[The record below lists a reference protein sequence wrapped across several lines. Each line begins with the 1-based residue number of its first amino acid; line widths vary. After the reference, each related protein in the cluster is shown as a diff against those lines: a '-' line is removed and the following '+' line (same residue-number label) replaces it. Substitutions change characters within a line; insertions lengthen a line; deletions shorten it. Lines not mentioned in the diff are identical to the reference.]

1 MNTHRNSRILV
12 CSGAFIACLGVG
24 VLVGLALLP
33 TSDGSGSCHPD
44 LAHLRAPDCTL
55 IASDTARVANPE
67 PRWGSI
73 DCASHRRQSRVRGG
87 GDPHRTATGGRQVDR
102 SYRRIKVLDGDNVS
116 GERCE
121 LGNNEHRFGEDGAR
135 GTFALFSSGERR
147 LTFASFRLPRRFPLQ
162 THDWQ
167 TVLQMKQTQPA
178 ANGGGTPV
186 VELQAFRGRWRL
198 SQSASSGPSSGA
210 RQIWSTRARKG
221 RWTRFAFDVTYSN
234 DPLLGSIKVYVDKN
248 GDGDA
253 RDAGERSHTTQTYTL
268 KTEIPGTSLDGT
280 LAGQAIPS
288 HLRIGLY
295 HDPPIGC
302 PRPLGCQVDV
312 DNVQVVDPT
321 R

>member
-1 MNTHRNSRILV
+1 VNAHRKSRILAW
-12 CSGAFIACLGVG
+12 SGALVACLTVG
-24 VLVGLALLP
+24 VLVVLVSLP
-33 TSDGSGSCHPD
+33 GSDGSGSCQPD
-44 LAHLRAPDCTL
+44 PRRLRAPGCTL
-55 IASDTARVANPE
+55 IATDTARTANPE
-67 PRWGSI
+67 PGWGSI
-73 DCASHRRQSRVRGG
+73 DCASHRRQRRVRGG
-87 GDPHRTATGGRQVDR
+87 GDRHRTATGVRQGNR

-121 LGNNEHRFGEDGAR
+121 LGNNEHRFGADGAR
-135 GTFALFSSGERR
+135 GTFTLFSSGERR

-162 THDWQ
+162 TDGFQ

-186 VELQAFRGRWRL
+186 VELQALRGRWRL
-198 SQSASSGPSSGA
+198 AQSDSSGPSSGA
-210 RQIWSTRARKG
+210 RQIWSTPARKD

-234 DPLLGSIKVYVDKN
+234 DPMLGSIQVYVDKN

-268 KTEIPGTSLDGT
+268 KTEIPGTSLDGI

-295 HDPPIGC
+295 HDPRIRC